1 MGKELIAQKEGKNP
15 EQLMNTVRLSGQE
28 EPPAQQPEQ
37 SSETPQELHL
47 CGAATPNLSIQHP
60 KFPPGPWTAL
70 SPSSASTPQMDLQT
84 KLPSATTPHKSTGDV
99 RHQGQELTPSEVAG
113 LEETQHRLLKTKK
126 CWFSAIIERFGF
138 SLQAADLSLK
148 LLLACATQRG
158 TLCCQR
164 HSIPVIKSDKKRE
177 RKKKNFFEPK
187 ETFPGDLCHFVT

>member
-1 MGKELIAQKEGKNP
+1 MGLQPQISVSNIPNSLLDLGQHSALPQLQLPKWTCRQNSPLPPPPTNP
-15 EQLMNTVRLSGQE
+15 LVT
-28 EPPAQQPEQ
+28 
-37 SSETPQELHL
+37 
-47 CGAATPNLSIQHP
+47 
-60 KFPPGPWTAL
+60 
-70 SPSSASTPQMDLQT
+70 
-84 KLPSATTPHKSTGDV
+84 V

-177 RKKKNFFEPK
+177 RKKKK
-187 ETFPGDLCHFVT
+187 TFSSRRKHSLVIYVTL